1 MASHVTY
8 AYIRQNPDIREY
20 IRRADMSLAAIGYT
34 EHSFAHVEKAAHN
47 AAMILETLNYP
58 PRQVEL
64 AKIAGFLHDI
74 GNVINRNDHAQSGA
88 VMAFRL
94 LDRLEMPVDEICSI
108 ISAIG
113 NHDEGTAQPVD
124 AISAALIIA
133 DKTDVR
139 RRRLRNT
146 DFMTFDI
153 HDRVNYAVVNASLKI
168 DKEQKLCLFNITID
182 TDICPVMEYFE
193 IFLDRMVLC
202 RKAADLLG
210 LAEGGSR
217 ISTQNSEIDRQ
228 DNVPR
233 LRRKDDAGM
242 PM

>member
-139 RRRLRNT
+139 RSRVRNT

-153 HDRVNYAVVNASLKI
+153 HDRVNYAVTESKLKI
-168 DKEQKLCLFNITID
+168 EKDRSVIALNLQVDEK
-182 TDICPVMEYFE
+182 ICSMYDYFE
-193 IFLDRMVLC
+193 IFLGRMMLC
-202 RKAADLLG
+202 RKSAEILG
-210 LAEGGSR
+210 TTFKLTLNG
-217 ISTQNSEIDRQ
+217 
-228 DNVPR
+228 
-233 LRRKDDAGM
+233 RKVL
-242 PM
+242 

>member
-1 MASHVTY
+1 MPSHVTY

-47 AAMILETLNYP
+47 AAMILETLQYP
-58 PRQVEL
+58 ARQVEL

-139 RRRLRNT
+139 RSRVRNT

-153 HDRVNYAVVNASLKI
+153 HDRVNYANLHFS
-168 DKEQKLCLFNITID
+168 DDQKSIVLDLTID
-182 TDICPVMEYFE
+182 TEISSVLEYFE
-193 IFLDRMVLC
+193 IFMERMLLSK
-202 RKAADLLG
+202 RAALFFDKKFKMYIN
-210 LAEGGSR
+210 GSN
-217 ISTQNSEIDRQ
+217 I
-228 DNVPR
+228 
-233 LRRKDDAGM
+233 L
-242 PM
+242 

>member
-1 MASHVTY
+1 MWK
-8 AYIRQNPDIREY
+8 
-20 IRRADMSLAAIGYT
+20 
-34 EHSFAHVEKAAHN
+34 KAAHN

-124 AISAALIIA
+124 AISAAP
-133 DKTDVR
+133 D
-139 RRRLRNT
+139 
-146 DFMTFDI
+146 
-153 HDRVNYAVVNASLKI
+153 H
-168 DKEQKLCLFNITID
+168 C
-182 TDICPVMEYFE
+182 
-193 IFLDRMVLC
+193 
-202 RKAADLLG
+202 
-210 LAEGGSR
+210 
-217 ISTQNSEIDRQ
+217 RQ
-228 DNVPR
+228 DGRSPQPR
-233 LRRKDDAGM
+233 AEHRLYDFRYSRPRELCGGILQPAFQRGQKVARSGSDH
-242 PM
+242 